1 MRDGKRGMS
10 PATRVLAL
18 GAVGAV
24 LCLGGLE
31 LAARGLDLATPLPEE
46 HSDFAPHNVLP
57 WKFPPNEQGRN
68 ALGFRGPD
76 REIEKP
82 PGTFRIVGV
91 GGGFTYGSGLR
102 LDAAVPYEATFL
114 VRLKAALAERG
125 GPPVEAINL
134 GIPGYWPE
142 PDALVLRHYG
152 LHYQPDL
159 VLALVTPNDFYST
172 AFGTTRRVGHDYL
185 VSSRARHMGG
195 LGFWLYRRSHVARV
209 LFAHPL
215 ARARDRERLTSSRE
229 EDDPEIVWGW
239 MQEAWGRMADMTRAA
254 GVRIVFVRIP
264 SIPRVPP
271 RSASAGDDPVE
282 LARRLRQVCAT
293 PNCSVTNVL
302 PAFKGHPAPE
312 TLHLSNG
319 LNYSEAGYALVA
331 DVILRDLESRGLL
344 PGELMP
350 PGGRPPEEPAGRG
363 AR

>member
-1 MRDGKRGMS
+1 MS
-10 PATRVLAL
+10 PATVLAL

-31 LAARGLDLATPLPEE
+31 LAARGLDLAPPLPEE
-46 HSDFAPHNVLP
+46 HSDFAPDNVLP
-57 WKFPPNEQGRN
+57 WKFPRNVDGRN

-91 GGGFTYGSGLR
+91 GGGFTYGSGVR
-102 LDAAVPYEATFL
+102 LDGVVPYEATFL
-114 VRLKAALAERG
+114 VRLEAALAERG

-134 GIPGYWPE
+134 GIPGYWSE

-159 VLALVTPNDFYST
+159 VLALVAPNDFHNTSL
-172 AFGTTRRVGHDYL
+172 GTTRSVDHDYM

-215 ARARDRERLTSSRE
+215 ARARDRDRLGTGRE
-229 EDDPEIVWGW
+229 EDDPEIVWAW
-239 MQEAWGRMADMTRAA
+239 MQEAWGRMVDMTRAA

-264 SIPRVPP
+264 RVPRMP
-271 RSASAGDDPVE
+271 RSRWGDDPVE
-282 LARRLRQVCAT
+282 FARRLRQVCAT
-293 PNCSVTNVL
+293 PNCSVTDVL

-312 TLHLSNG
+312 TLHLSHG
-319 LNYSEAGYALVA
+319 RNYSEAGYALVA
-331 DVILRDLESRGLL
+331 DVILRDLEAGLL
-344 PGELMP
+344 PDELMA
-350 PGGRPPEEPAGRG
+350 PGGRGD
-363 AR
+363 